1 MGYAVYLE
9 SPVPAW
15 RNHLDR
21 PGSTAFSQRDKRGIV
36 MTEGEEQ
43 VLSKAM
49 DLEEAFISVY
59 TKFKL
64 YFYQRV
70 LGNNFKSREAT
81 LTTVETFCMEVI
93 YAMGRPTINEFA
105 SFINI
110 SSPNAAYKVNKLIQK
125 GYVRKVQSEKDHREY
140 HLEVTDKY
148 LNYYN
153 ISQNYIDEVVGRLKY
168 RLNEEEQDQLTRI
181 LNIMS
186 EELMVEVP
194 DFMRKEKPEGA
205 EA

>member
-1 MGYAVYLE
+1 
-9 SPVPAW
+9 
-15 RNHLDR
+15 
-21 PGSTAFSQRDKRGIV
+21 

-168 RLNEEEQDQLTRI
+168 RLNEEAQDQLTRI